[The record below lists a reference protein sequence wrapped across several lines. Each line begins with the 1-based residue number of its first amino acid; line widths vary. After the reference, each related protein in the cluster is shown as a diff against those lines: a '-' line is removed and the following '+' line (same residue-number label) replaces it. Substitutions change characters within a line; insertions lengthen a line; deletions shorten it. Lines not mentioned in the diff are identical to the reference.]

1 MSDFNQSINNML
13 QELKQKRDELQVQV
27 HLAKLEAN
35 DEWKTIQGKLE
46 KVELKAK
53 ELSKAT
59 VESSSEIASAAQLL
73 GQEIRE
79 GFKKIVKHF

>member
-1 MSDFNQSINNML
+1 MSDFNQSVNDML
-13 QELKQKRDELQVQV
+13 QDLKQKRDELQVQV

-35 DEWKTIQGKLE
+35 DEWKTIQVKLE

-53 ELSKAT
+53 ELAKAT
-59 VESSSEIASAAQLL
+59 SESSSEIATAAKLL

-79 GFKKIVKHF
+79 GFKNITKHF

>member
-1 MSDFNQSINNML
+1 MSDFNQSVNDML

-35 DEWKTIQGKLE
+35 DEWKTIQVKLD

-53 ELSKAT
+53 ELAKAT
-59 VESSSEIASAAQLL
+59 AESSSEIATAAQLL
-73 GQEIRE
+73 GQEIRD
-79 GFKKIVKHF
+79 GFKNIVKHF